1 MHSAKLKK
9 GTCNIRAKNSMF
21 QIINESCSEFD
32 TLYKR
37 ATEIDEAKLR
47 LLVAKQNKLDV

>member
-1 MHSAKLKK
+1 
-9 GTCNIRAKNSMF
+9 MF
-21 QIINESCSEFD
+21 QIIKESCSEFD